1 VLFEARLR
9 DGIHD
14 GSITVIFRR
23 WRQRQVVPGGRYRT
37 RLEMIEVEAVDVVD
51 PARISAADARR
62 GLDEADPRD
71 VLSSTDRLASDDV
84 AEIDRRLDR
93 LDRASSR
100 GPWTT
105 DTLAVIAARPDVRA
119 PDLAASFGLE
129 TAVFKRDVRKLKAL
143 GLTLS
148 EPVGYRLSPR
158 GRAYLDLRS
167 DARARKSSEPGALRD
182 RQRP

>member
-1 VLFEARLR
+1 MDDRHPRL
-9 DGIHD
+9 
-14 GSITVIFRR
+14 
-23 WRQRQVVPGGRYRT
+23 
-37 RLEMIEVEAVDVVD
+37 
-51 PARISAADARR
+51 
-62 GLDEADPRD
+62 
-71 VLSSTDRLASDDV
+71 
-84 AEIDRRLDR
+84 
-93 LDRASSR
+93 
-100 GPWTT
+100 
-105 DTLAVIAARPDVRA
+105 IAARPDVRA

-182 RQRP
+182 RQRS